1 MSGETL
7 DIIQFCGI
15 FFKRADHVHRWSFFL
30 SRLESSFGYI
40 YMGLS
45 IGVVSYLT
53 ANILKSNVEVFHRST
68 YQYLKLD
75 ELMSE

>member
-1 MSGETL
+1 
-7 DIIQFCGI
+7 
-15 FFKRADHVHRWSFFL
+15 
-30 SRLESSFGYI
+30 
-40 YMGLS
+40 MGLS